1 MYCIETFIFDGIL
14 FNYFDGRSTGS
25 VTVLSESRRAS
36 PTRGG
41 AVGEKRRCEVR
52 LGHGRP
58 LPAGRR
64 PPATAGRRRPLAHPP
79 AAFSSCHHQTMSMSG
94 RCVGACGCVGC
105 VVVRPGVRP
114 WQREKES
121 ASWSSLGDVG
131 GHERDL
137 APRTNPALSI
147 PSAFSSVTL
156 LFVNPLRVLGP
167 GRIAVLGDTA
177 VGKTALCLALT
188 SGTHPPPTP
197 AASPWP
203 LPPGGGDPP
212 PLIFPP
218 GGTVGAAIHM
228 FVMPHPTSGAPILV
242 ELFDLSGSPV
252 HEDGRRSLLR
262 ATPLHAVWL
271 VHDVTWPASRAAL
284 RRRWLPELLAARS
297 PSSAG
302 GLPRDDL
309 AAAWRLLRRRRD
321 GAAAAGVGWAVV
333 AAARRA
339 LSDWGVWPDEE
350 ADAEGERRL
359 LAEVRLPVA
368 VIATKADGGG
378 RGEGGGGG
386 SGSRG
391 GGPKGGRPSAAANGV
406 GGVGGVTSVV
416 TCAASVGSSA
426 PLVEFV
432 QSIVARNTKGTVGA
446 GGGGILSAASSVGSS
461 MAVADGGEGHASWRG
476 GSAVAHPSLSSSTSM
491 VGGGGVGRARP
502 RPSSSHGAHRVIPL

>member
-1 MYCIETFIFDGIL
+1 MA
-14 FNYFDGRSTGS
+14 
-25 VTVLSESRRAS
+25 LSETSACTNPVLAS
-36 PTRGG
+36 
-41 AVGEKRRCEVR
+41 
-52 LGHGRP
+52 
-58 LPAGRR
+58 
-64 PPATAGRRRPLAHPP
+64 
-79 AAFSSCHHQTMSMSG
+79 S
-94 RCVGACGCVGC
+94 
-105 VVVRPGVRP
+105 
-114 WQREKES
+114 S
-121 ASWSSLGDVG
+121 ASSPFTLFY
-131 GHERDL
+131 
-137 APRTNPALSI
+137 ANPAR
-147 PSAFSSVTL
+147 A
-156 LFVNPLRVLGP
+156 LGP

-188 SGTHPPPTP
+188 SGSHPPPPPT
-197 AASPWP
+197 ASPWP
-203 LPPGGGDPP
+203 LSSGAGDPP
-212 PLIFPP
+212 PPISPP

-242 ELFDLSGSPV
+242 ELFDLSGSPA

-302 GLPRDDL
+302 GLPRDGL

-321 GAAAAGVGWAVV
+321 GAAAAGVVWAVV
-333 AAARRA
+333 AAARRT

-386 SGSRG
+386 GGIRG
-391 GGPKGGRPSAAANGV
+391 GGPKGGRPSAAAYGV

-416 TCAASVGSSA
+416 TCAASVGSCA
-426 PLVEFV
+426 PLVAFV
-432 QSIVARNTKGTVGA
+432 QSIVVRNTKGTVGA
-446 GGGGILSAASSVGSS
+446 GGGGNLSATSSLGSSV
-461 MAVADGGEGHASWRG
+461 AVADRGGGGPSWRG
-476 GSAVAHPSLSSSTSM
+476 GDAIPHPSSSSSTST
-491 VGGGGVGRARP
+491 VGGGGVGGARARP
-502 RPSSSHGAHRVIPL
+502 SASHGAHRVIPL